1 MKKVYS
7 KKQLALLIL
16 DNNPN
21 IFIPLESLI
30 DDLNHIY
37 KLRKIAKKIINN
49 TEYSVPLLKNLITTS
64 NNIFGSNCSL
74 LYNVIMSEEEYRAIK
89 DWL

>member
-7 KKQLALLIL
+7 KKQLALIIL
-16 DNNPN
+16 DANPN

-49 TEYSVPLLKNLITTS
+49 TEYSESLLKNLVTTS
-64 NNIFGSNCSL
+64 NNIFGSNCNL
-74 LYNVIMSEEEYRAIK
+74 LYDIIMSKEEYDAIK
-89 DWL
+89 EWL